1 MIDAAHKRY
10 LLGDYRLEPD
20 KQRLSLEGQPIKLAK
35 RPFEVLLFLI
45 EHRDRFVSRAELL
58 DQFWDGKDVYD
69 DALRNCVGAIRKIL
83 DDQSDHARF
92 IETRWGVG
100 YRYIGPIEEQV
111 VRDETTVTE
120 IEKTRGV
127 RIVVE
132 EEEIQHE
139 PAAVERP
146 GIDFSSAPA
155 LSLPAPK
162 RHTKTVAL
170 VLITL
175 AVAIGAIGL
184 VSYRRR
190 PAV

>member
-1 MIDAAHKRY
+1 MNQLRKSY
-10 LLGDYRLEPD
+10 LLDDYWLAPGE
-20 KQRLSLEGQPIKLAK
+20 QLLSRSGQTIHLSK
-35 RPFEVLLFLI
+35 RPFQVLTYLI

-58 DQFWDGKDVYD
+58 DLFWDGKDVYD
-69 DALRNCVGAIRKIL
+69 DALRKCVGAIRKAL
-83 DDQSDHARF
+83 DDQSDEARF

-111 VRDETTVTE
+111 VRDETTITE

-146 GIDFSSAPA
+146 GIDFSPAPA

-162 RHTKTVAL
+162 RHTK
-170 VLITL
+170 
-175 AVAIGAIGL
+175 
-184 VSYRRR
+184 
-190 PAV
+190 